1 MLGIPLVVICF
12 TLAAGFLPLGMIEFV
27 QNMQQREIT
36 TDRLEQLR
44 RAVNGN
50 PAIVVDEA
58 RTSFGYIGDMGNLPT
73 DLGAC
78 RELAHSKQESTTYE
92 SSPVCKLLILGC
104 RLLIPDRLLE
114 DLWVKGSQPAFAFDT
129 TKKTGAGWNGPYLEM
144 DITAHASTFGFDAW
158 GAAFDYSPVAFVD
171 SDLGADALGKL
182 ASLGPDMVAGG
193 DDDVTVH
200 FFESSTVSRV
210 QGFIRDGEGDA
221 VPGTNVTVN
230 FPQNGSLTSQTDN
243 ADDLGYYSFTDIPF
257 GNRTLTIEPRLVLAP
272 GTAIADGN
280 NVEFTIKNFS
290 SNDVAITSI
299 QVEYTIA
306 PPAYFKTLKVGGNT
320 VYDSDSPRFGDGDS
334 VAFSSETI
342 DGTGEDAGDTVPI
355 AVQSPVTQV
364 ADLIIGD
371 GGGGGARC

>member
-1 MLGIPLVVICF
+1 M
-12 TLAAGFLPLGMIEFV
+12 
-27 QNMQQREIT
+27 
-36 TDRLEQLR
+36 
-44 RAVNGN
+44 
-50 PAIVVDEA
+50 
-58 RTSFGYIGDMGNLPT
+58 
-73 DLGAC
+73 
-78 RELAHSKQESTTYE
+78 
-92 SSPVCKLLILGC
+92 
-104 RLLIPDRLLE
+104 
-114 DLWVKGSQPAFAFDT
+114 WVKGSQPAFAFDT